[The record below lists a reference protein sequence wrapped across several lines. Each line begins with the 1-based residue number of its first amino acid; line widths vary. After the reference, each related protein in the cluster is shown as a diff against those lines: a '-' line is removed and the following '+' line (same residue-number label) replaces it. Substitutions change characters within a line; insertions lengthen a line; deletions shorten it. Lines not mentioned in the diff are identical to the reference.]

1 MAKEKVVKVKLT
13 AEEKIALLQK
23 KIQQVKALDDKQK
36 VRELSDV
43 VRHSSASET
52 RKKIL
57 IGAFIQ
63 SHIADLKTLSVN
75 KILFVDSLKRT
86 DDRALFGLPP
96 LPTTDAAPAPA
107 PARSR
112 SPAPAPAP
120 APALNPL
127 VSDIDMPLT
136 KATDEDEMKRLGAKF
151 KNESWYVPAGVD
163 ARPFMK
169 WF

>member
-1 MAKEKVVKVKLT
+1 MATGKVVKVKLT
-13 AEEKIALLQK
+13 AEEQIALLQK
-23 KIQQVKALDDKQK
+23 KIQQVKALDDRQK

-43 VRHSSASET
+43 VRKSSAAET

-75 KILFVDSLKRT
+75 KISFVDSLKRT

-96 LPTTDAAPAPA
+96 LPTTAAPAPAPA

-112 SPAPAPAP
+112 SPAPEPA
-120 APALNPL
+120 PL

-151 KNESWYVPAGVD
+151 KDGAWYVPAGVD